1 MYVKPVAFLESG
13 VNTERGLCIHD
24 VVLEREREREKST
37 KKNKTIKGRSRR
49 KCRLSFCAI
58 LISFLGGDIYT

>member
-24 VVLEREREREKST
+24 VVLERERERNQRRRT
-37 KKNKTIKGRSRR
+37 KQ
-49 KCRLSFCAI
+49 
-58 LISFLGGDIYT
+58 